1 MGKDIYRSRLEGT
14 LEGNVLKFVSS
25 LKEDL
30 WIIKEDIIGTQA
42 HNIMLFDQKILNASE
57 IKGILISLENIK
69 KKVLDK
75 DLNLDES
82 FEDIHPMIE
91 KMVIDETGIEI
102 GGKLHTGRSRNDQV
116 SVDIR
121 LKLRK
126 NLNLLSKSLFELIDI
141 LLILSKKY
149 NKILMPLYTHLQ
161 PGQMGVFAHYINYYV
176 SQFLRS
182 LERIDDCY
190 CRINKNPLG
199 ACAIGGTSIKI
210 NRNKTSELLGFDG
223 LIENSIDA
231 ISSRD
236 YILETL
242 SVLSLIATDFSRIAE
257 DLIIWSTNEF
267 SFIELSDKYCS
278 VSSVM
283 PQKKNPDC
291 LELIRSKSVKII
303 ANSYTGYTIV
313 KGLPSGYLRDFQ
325 DLKMLLKESFDFCL
339 SITDIFKGLFSTL
352 KLKPDNM
359 LGAIKN
365 SYILA
370 LDLAE
375 LLVSE
380 YNIPFRQSHKIVA
393 NLVKNSKN
401 LEDLFKKEKIEKEIA
416 SVGIKNLSLDQNF
429 IDQFKDLTACLNK
442 RVSQGAPSEI
452 EVQNFFNKLNEQKDL
467 LLKSYTER
475 VNKIKKSKEILKKR
489 INELI
494 S

>member
-30 WIIKEDIIGTQA
+30 WIVKEDIIGTQA

-57 IKGILISLENIK
+57 IKSILIALENIK
-69 KKVLDK
+69 RKVQEHELI
-75 DLNLDES
+75 LDES

-91 KMVIDETGIEI
+91 KMVIDEIGIEI

-121 LKLRK
+121 MKIREE
-126 NLNLLSKSLFELIDI
+126 LNLLSESLFEFVDV
-141 LLILSKKY
+141 LLPLSQNYKST
-149 NKILMPLYTHLQ
+149 LMPLYTHLQ
-161 PGQMGVFAHYINYYV
+161 PGQMGVFSHYINYYI

-182 LERIDDCY
+182 LERIEDCY

-210 NRNKTSELLGFDG
+210 NRNETAELLGFDG

-257 DLIIWSTNEF
+257 DLIIWASNEF

-283 PQKKNPDC
+283 PQKKNPDS
-291 LELIRSKSVKII
+291 LELIRSRSVKII
-303 ANSYTGYTIV
+303 ANSYAAYTTV
-313 KGLPSGYLRDFQ
+313 KGLPSGYFRDFQ
-325 DLKMLLKESFDFCL
+325 DLKMLLKDDFDFCL
-339 SITDIFKGLFSTL
+339 SIFEIFKGIC
-352 KLKPDNM
+352 P
-359 LGAIKN
+359 
-365 SYILA
+365 
-370 LDLAE
+370 
-375 LLVSE
+375 
-380 YNIPFRQSHKIVA
+380 
-393 NLVKNSKN
+393 
-401 LEDLFKKEKIEKEIA
+401 
-416 SVGIKNLSLDQNF
+416 
-429 IDQFKDLTACLNK
+429 
-442 RVSQGAPSEI
+442 
-452 EVQNFFNKLNEQKDL
+452 
-467 LLKSYTER
+467 
-475 VNKIKKSKEILKKR
+475 
-489 INELI
+489 
-494 S
+494 